1 MGHKKRNSGK
11 QETSSEYSFTVF
23 FEPAAEGGYVVTC
36 PALPGLVTEG
46 DSLAEARKMARDAI
60 RAYLESPQSSRR
72 PRGQGGPSMT
82 GGRNHGIIELDP
94 TGSFVA
100 WQQDVLLRHVERR

>member
-1 MGHKKRNSGK
+1 MGIAA
-11 QETSSEYSFTVF
+11 TVQQT
-23 FEPAAEGGYVVTC
+23 GG
-36 PALPGLVTEG
+36 GLFGAFKLTA
-46 DSLAEARKMARDAI
+46 DDTTRPPKH
-60 RAYLESPQSSRR
+60 RACLESPQSSRR